1 MRGAGFG
8 LLGLLMVVAIIFWVS
23 YGPMGKAAPNGYVG
37 VVQKKGAEARDEAN
51 QISGHDDN
59 GVPVS
64 ESIKTDEVD
73 VDGQFRRIKVVSLV
87 PGGPFDTAFKLQPGD
102 EITEIGGLPV
112 NMNND
117 YGLAQAQ
124 LYESIARNQPLT
136 LMRQGQKLTVTPDT
150 ALSKYHPDLFN
161 KPGTVGGPASGVAI
175 PSH

>member
-8 LLGLLMVVAIIFWVS
+8 LLGLLIVAGIIFWIS
-23 YGPMGKAAPNGYVG
+23 YGPMGKNAPNGYVG
-37 VVQKKGAEARDEAN
+37 QVQKSGQEARDEAN

-73 VDGQFRRIKVVSLV
+73 VGGQFRRIKVVSVV
-87 PGGPFDTAFKLQPGD
+87 PGGPFDTAFKLQPND
-102 EITEIGGLPV
+102 EISEIAGLPV

-124 LYESIARNQPLT
+124 LYESVARNQPLT
-136 LMRQGQKLTVTPDT
+136 VLRNGQKMTVTPDT
-150 ALSKYHPDLFN
+150 ALSKYHPDLFG
-161 KPGTVGGPASGVAI
+161 KPGTTGGVAV